1 MSVLEYVHHPHS
13 LPHEVLEH
21 GALPGAL
28 AAHHRD
34 LRQVQVTALPD
45 GAEGVL
51 EPVHQRDQ
59 VLHAPVPHDD
69 EEEEEDAAESELEEE
84 EDTRIQL

>member
-69 EEEEEDAAESELEEE
+69 EEEEDAAESELEEE